1 MTGLLRQYRREI
13 RNIFLVAI
21 AALVFPYLP
30 ALADKAMT
38 TTGMIF
44 TMSLAGAV
52 VLAMTLKLYFRILVM
67 RITKE
72 NEVTA

>member
-21 AALVFPYLP
+21 AALAFPYLP
-30 ALADKAMT
+30 VLADKAMT

-44 TMSLAGAV
+44 TMSLVGAV
-52 VLAMTLKLYFRILVM
+52 VLAMTLKLYFRTLVM

-72 NEVTA
+72 NEVTI

>member
-44 TMSLAGAV
+44 TMSLAGAA
-52 VLAMTLKLYFRILVM
+52 VLAMTLKLYFRTLVM

>member
-13 RNIFLVAI
+13 RNICLVAI

-52 VLAMTLKLYFRILVM
+52 VLAMTLKLYFRTLVM

>member
-52 VLAMTLKLYFRILVM
+52 VLAMTLKLYFRTLVM

-72 NEVTA
+72 NK

>member
-38 TTGMIF
+38 TTGMVF

-52 VLAMTLKLYFRILVM
+52 VLAMTLKLYFRTLVM
-67 RITKE
+67 RIAKE
-72 NEVTA
+72 NK